1 MNNLNE
7 KITKVYLSPNLEK
20 ENCLEYTKK
29 ACEILANNGCTV
41 FADEILQQNFEGV
54 VFGKPKDLLPQC
66 DIILVSGGDGT
77 ILKHAKKYS
86 AYDKAILGL
95 NCGRLGFMATL
106 EHDELHLLEKLCEG
120 SYSISERM
128 LIQAKVT
135 LANGEEQSFAA
146 LNDIV
151 FMKSE
156 GCKIADFCVTKEDA
170 VVSSLRADGLIFS
183 TPTGATAYSLSAGG
197 PLIEP
202 EMQCIEF
209 TQICPHS
216 LFARTM
222 IFTPDSMLNV
232 TFSSRGSGK
241 VILTVD
247 GVDEMHISECDS
259 VLISKACGSVKLVD
273 ITGNSFHNSIS
284 KKLMTPMKGV

>member
-1 MNNLNE
+1 MNKQNE
-7 KITKVYLSPNLEK
+7 KIKKVYLSPNLEK

-29 ACEILANNGCTV
+29 ACEILANNGCAV
-41 FADEILQQNFEGV
+41 FADESLKGFFDGI
-54 VFGKPKDLLPQC
+54 VFGKTEELLTQC

-106 EHDELHLLEKLCEG
+106 EHDELHLLEKLCDG
-120 SYSISERM
+120 SYRISERM
-128 LIQAKVT
+128 LIQADVT
-135 LANGEEQSFAA
+135 SSGEKKTFTA

-222 IFTPDSMLNV
+222 IFTPDSSLNV
-232 TFSSRGSGK
+232 TFSSKGSGK

-247 GVDEMHISECDS
+247 GVDEMHITESDS
-259 VLISKACGSVKLVD
+259 VQISKALGSVKLVD

>member
-1 MNNLNE
+1 MNKQNE
-7 KITKVYLSPNLEK
+7 KIKKVYLSPNLEK

-29 ACEILANNGCTV
+29 ACEILAANGCRV
-41 FADEILQQNFEGV
+41 FADESLKGFFNGII
-54 VFGKPKDLLPQC
+54 FGKPEELLPQC

-120 SYSISERM
+120 SYRISERM
-128 LIQAKVT
+128 LIQADVT
-135 LANGEEQSFAA
+135 SSGEKRTFTA

-222 IFTPDSMLNV
+222 IFTSDSSLNV
-232 TFSSRGSGK
+232 TFSSKGGGK

-247 GVDEMHISECDS
+247 GVDEMHISESDS
-259 VLISKACGSVKLVD
+259 VQISKALGSVKLVD

>member
-1 MNNLNE
+1 MNKQNE
-7 KITKVYLSPNLEK
+7 KIKKVYLSPNLEK

-29 ACEILANNGCTV
+29 ACEILTANGCRV
-41 FADEILQQNFEGV
+41 FADESLKGFFDGI
-54 VFGKPKDLLPQC
+54 VFGKTEELLPQC

-106 EHDELHLLEKLCEG
+106 EHDELHLLKKLCDG
-120 SYSISERM
+120 SYRISERM
-128 LIQAKVT
+128 LIQADVT
-135 LANGEEQSFAA
+135 SSGEKRSFTA

-222 IFTPDSMLNV
+222 IFTPDSSLNV
-232 TFSSRGSGK
+232 TFSSKGSGK

-247 GVDEMHISECDS
+247 GVDEMHITESDS
-259 VLISKACGSVKLVD
+259 VQISKALGSVKLVD